1 MKRKKERPSLV
12 RNCVSAKTALAA
24 DLADDNGMVSLAAR
38 TSTSEAWNS
47 PALRPKWLRSLQVT
61 EDLAVT
67 RDLGTLISAAGADLP
82 DDFTIEHHQLFT
94 EHGWVYFETPL
105 KDEIHEYPIRALT
118 WHHGTGVTRRFG
130 DDQLV
135 AGLEVNLWS
144 EVQNRTSIG
153 VRGPALIPAGADFL
167 PYGMP
172 TSGWADVDGVRRP
185 DVMLSRATRFVLTL
199 QTFLRDELPAS
210 VSWPVPRSLKG
221 QVERADLPLTG
232 ITVIDLR
239 KRAARPH
246 FDNESDEAAW
256 HLRNRHVVRGHWAKR
271 WVGPTHPHHSKR
283 SDEKELTH
291 VYIAPY
297 LKGPEDA
304 PIAMTE
310 KVNLVRR

>member
-12 RNCVSAKTALAA
+12 RSCLAAKAALAT
-24 DLADDNGMVSLAAR
+24 DLADEHGVVALSLKDQR
-38 TSTSEAWNS
+38 SDAWNS
-47 PALRPKWLRSLQVT
+47 PVLRPKWFTSLQVS
-61 EDLAVT
+61 ENLAVT
-67 RDLGTLISAAGADLP
+67 RDLGTLISAAGAELP
-82 DDFTIEHHQLFT
+82 DDFIIEHHQLFT
-94 EHGWVYFETPL
+94 EHGWVYFEQPL

-118 WHHGTGVTRRFG
+118 WHHGLGRTLRFG
-130 DDQLV
+130 GEELV
-135 AGLEVNLWS
+135 SGVEVNLWS
-144 EVQNRTSIG
+144 EVQNNTSFG
-153 VRGPALIPAGADFL
+153 VKGANLIPAGADFL

-199 QTFLRDELPAS
+199 QTFLRDELPAAAA
-210 VSWPVPRSLKG
+210 WPVPRSMRGLLDH
-221 QVERADLPLTG
+221 ADLPHTG

-246 FDNESDEAAW
+246 FDNEADEAAW
-256 HLRNRHVVRGHWAKR
+256 HLNQRHIVRGHWAKR
-271 WVGPTHPHHSKR
+271 WVGPKHPHHSKR

-297 LKGPEDA
+297 VKGPEDA